1 MTKKTKVM
9 TAADAWEARKSYN
22 RSVGTVEEPKVVISS
37 TNPPVDT
44 STASA
49 PLLDTQTAP
58 NPPEPSN
65 EDKDLVASL
74 TKARNDNLTYINQL
88 KEEIATLK
96 AGESTKLPKTE
107 AEIEEFA
114 KKHPDL
120 YAIMVS
126 VVKRDVIKTDHELK
140 QSLKEVQNEIK
151 NIDAQKAFLEVLK
164 AHPDANEIKVDP
176 KFKEWVKGQTNGI
189 KNLLDSDSIKDAIL
203 VLNLYKQD
211 MGYGKDKDKKNSA
224 KSPSGSSSG
233 TPGGTEKPSFRESE
247 VSRMSDKQFANL
259 EKEIDLAR
267 KEGRF
272 IYDVSKKYYPS

>member
-1 MTKKTKVM
+1 MVKKTTKVM
-9 TAADAWEARKSYN
+9 TAADAWEARKAYN
-22 RSVGTVEEPKVVISS
+22 RPHGQVEEPKVVISS
-37 TNPPVDT
+37 TNPPTDT
-44 STASA
+44 STA
-49 PLLDTQTAP
+49 PVDTQTAP
-58 NPPEPSN
+58 NPQEPSN

-74 TKARNDNLTYINQL
+74 TKARNDNLTYINLL
-88 KEEIATLK
+88 KEEIAALK

-140 QSLKEVQNEIK
+140 QSLKEIQKEVK

-164 AHPDANEIKVDP
+164 SHPDANEIKVDP
-176 KFKEWVKGQTNGI
+176 KFKEWVKSQTKGI
-189 KNLLDSDSIKDAIL
+189 KALLDSDSIKDAIL
-203 VLNLYKQD
+203 VLTLYKQD
-211 MGYGKDKDKKNSA
+211 MGITKNGKAQNSKESV

-233 TPGGTEKPSFRESE
+233 TPGGAEKPTFRESE
-247 VSRMSDKQFANL
+247 VARMSDKQFAKL

-267 KEGRF
+267 AEGRF
-272 IYDVSKKYYPS
+272 VYDVSKKYY